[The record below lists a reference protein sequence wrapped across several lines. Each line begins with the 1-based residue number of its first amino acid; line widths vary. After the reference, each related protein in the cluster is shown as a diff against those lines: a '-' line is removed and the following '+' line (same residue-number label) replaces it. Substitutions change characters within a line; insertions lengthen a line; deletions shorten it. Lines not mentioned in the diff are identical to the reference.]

1 METKTILLV
10 EDNPNDEEL
19 TLRALRKHDLP
30 HRVVVARDGVEAL
43 DHLFGRGAQAG
54 QALAPELVLLDLKLP
69 KIDGLG
75 VLAEM
80 RANPTTRLV
89 PIVVLTSSVEDRD
102 RCTAYERGANSYVR
116 KPIDF
121 VEFAEVVR
129 QLGRYWLVLNQPP
142 PRAGRSLLPRD

>member
-1 METKTILLV
+1 MEAKTILLV

-19 TLRALRKHDLP
+19 TLRALRKHDLAQ
-30 HRVVVARDGVEAL
+30 RVVVARDGVEAL

-54 QALAPELVLLDLKLP
+54 QALLPELVLLDLKLP
-69 KIDGLG
+69 KIDGLS
-75 VLAEM
+75 VLAAV
-80 RANPTTRLV
+80 RGNPMTRLV

-102 RCTAYERGANSYVR
+102 RFAAYERGANRYVR

-121 VEFAEVVR
+121 VEFAEAVR

-142 PRAGRSLLPRD
+142 PLAGRSLPPRD